1 MSACQSGP
9 FAVGDD
15 LTRHDVGAEPRNRLT
30 AARPRPR
37 RDAYPVLHVPS
48 DGVGPN
54 EAARRYADQQA
65 EEMASHGYFQ
75 AKALDVA
82 RIADDRSSLA
92 RLTALIADASRDT
105 GGDPG
110 GMARRLIAQGVR
122 L

>member
-1 MSACQSGP
+1 MSAFQSGD
-9 FAVGDD
+9 FAIGDD
-15 LTRHDVGAEPRNRLT
+15 LTRHDPGAEPRNRLT

-48 DGVGPN
+48 DGVGPK
-54 EAARRYADQQA
+54 EAARRYADATELLNDGAAQVAQ
-65 EEMASHGYFQ
+65 
-75 AKALDVA
+75 LDAA
-82 RIADDRSSLA
+82 RDRET

>member
-1 MSACQSGP
+1 MSAFQSGD
-9 FAVGDD
+9 FAIGD
-15 LTRHDVGAEPRNRLT
+15 TRHDPIAEPRRHL
-30 AARPRPR
+30 RPR

>member
-1 MSACQSGP
+1 
-9 FAVGDD
+9 
-15 LTRHDVGAEPRNRLT
+15 
-30 AARPRPR
+30 
-37 RDAYPVLHVPS
+37 
-48 DGVGPN
+48 
-54 EAARRYADQQA
+54 
-65 EEMASHGYFQ
+65 MASHGYFH

-110 GMARRLIAQGVR
+110 GMARRLIAKGVR

>member
-1 MSACQSGP
+1 MPFTSGH
-9 FAVGDD
+9 FAIGDD
-15 LTRHDVGAEPRNRLT
+15 LTHGQRQRIDPIAEPRRHL
-30 AARPRPR
+30 RPR
-37 RDAYPVLHVPS
+37 RDAYPVLHVPG

-54 EAARRYADQQA
+54 EAARRYADATELLNDGAAQ
-65 EEMASHGYFQ
+65 
-75 AKALDVA
+75 VA
-82 RIADDRSSLA
+82 RLDAARDRET

>member
-1 MSACQSGP
+1 MSAFPSGS

-15 LTRHDVGAEPRNRLT
+15 LTHGQRQRIDPIAEPRRHL
-30 AARPRPR
+30 RPR
-37 RDAYPVLHVPS
+37 REVIPVLNIDPAV
-48 DGVGPN
+48 VGPC
-54 EAARRYADQQA
+54 ESVRRYVDQQA

-75 AKALDVA
+75 AKQLDVA
-82 RIADDRSSLA
+82 RIAEDRSSLA

-110 GMARRLIAQGVR
+110 GMARWLIAQGVR